1 MDDRPQWHQFLDEH
15 KISIGCAAVG
25 TVLLLSGVFSSG
37 ILSKPVKT
45 SSYKAPAQAQAIVI
59 DVSGA
64 VSAPGLYKLTSDSR
78 IADAL
83 KAAGGATEQADTGY
97 IAKNLNL
104 AQKVTDGMKLYVPYA
119 NESVQVM
126 GVSTKTSVTSGP
138 VSLNNGTLEQL
149 DSLSG
154 VGAVT
159 AQKIIDARPISSV
172 EQLVSKKIISKSVY
186 DKIKDHVS
194 L

>member
-64 VSAPGLYKLTSDSR
+64 VS
-78 IADAL
+78 AL